1 MFKKIDENIILEN
14 NGKIYDFLNNV
25 EDYKKIIILLTNPQD
40 DVQIN
45 LDLDSN
51 LSDEEIQL
59 CNNYK
64 EFIEDFLNKRKE
76 YIESAKDSTDEDIDT
91 YITMDDELPF

>member
-1 MFKKIDENIILEN
+1 MFKKIDGNIIFEN
-14 NGKIYDFLNNV
+14 NGKVYDFLNNV
-25 EDYKKIIILLTNPQD
+25 EDYKEIIILLTNPQD

-51 LSDEEIQL
+51 LSDEEFQL

-76 YIESAKDSTDEDIDT
+76 YLESDKHDTDEKTDT